1 MLLSPKDQL
10 LMHSAAVLSWLDQR
24 EGQLFS
30 SWLLELHS
38 RETRKLKDAEE
49 TPEIF
54 RAQGSVGILDVLMRI
69 KEDLR
74 RYEQDVIAGRC
85 QPIKETPAEKVVSV
99 GLAR

>member
-1 MLLSPKDQL
+1 
-10 LMHSAAVLSWLDQR
+10 MHSEAVLRWLDQE
-24 EGQLFS
+24 EGRLFS

-49 TPEIF
+49 MTEVF

-74 RYEQDVIAGRC
+74 RYLEDVRTGRC
-85 QPIKETPAEKVVSV
+85 QPIKEVPTRGVA
-99 GLAR
+99 

>member
-1 MLLSPKDQL
+1 
-10 LMHSAAVLSWLDQR
+10 MHSAAVLKWLEEP
-24 EGQLFS
+24 EGRLFS

-49 TPEIF
+49 TTDVF

-74 RYEQDVIAGRC
+74 RYERDVIEGRC
-85 QPIKETPAEKVVSV
+85 QPIKEVPDGMVGRNQEEK
-99 GLAR
+99 GKAARSF

>member
-1 MLLSPKDQL
+1 MVLSPKDHL
-10 LMHSAAVLSWLDQR
+10 LEHSAEVLRWLEEPAGR
-24 EGQLFS
+24 LFS

-38 RETRKLKDAEE
+38 RETRRLKDSEK
-49 TPEIF
+49 EIDVF